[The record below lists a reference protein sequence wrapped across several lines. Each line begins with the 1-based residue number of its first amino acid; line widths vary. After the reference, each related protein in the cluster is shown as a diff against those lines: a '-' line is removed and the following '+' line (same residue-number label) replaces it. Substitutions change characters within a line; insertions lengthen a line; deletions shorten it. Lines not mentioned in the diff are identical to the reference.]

1 MSGRRTKMR
10 SVQID
15 GRVRTL
21 EAQGLVIVFL
31 ATMVLVWK
39 AMTSV

>member
-15 GRVRTL
+15 RRVRNL
-21 EAQGLVIVFL
+21 EILGLVLVL
-31 ATMVLVWK
+31 LVTMVLVWK